1 MTMTNDNDR
10 PSTKWLSFRPGW
22 SNFVETG
29 FYSFLITNGEK
40 SRSANAPDFNQ
51 LEWGALVKDAGS
63 FKLSSSISE
72 AQRDTLT
79 RIQFK
84 TAAYLRR
91 LAQPFRC
98 FV

>member
-1 MTMTNDNDR
+1 MVILAC
-10 PSTKWLSFRPGW
+10 PIS
-22 SNFVETG
+22 
-29 FYSFLITNGEK
+29 
-40 SRSANAPDFNQ
+40 NQ

-79 RIQFK
+79 QIQFK

-91 LAQPFRC
+91 LAQPLRC

>member
-1 MTMTNDNDR
+1 MKLLKIALGFCILSSDFLSVLR
-10 PSTKWLSFRPGW
+10 YLERGAVVKAPS
-22 SNFVETG
+22 
-29 FYSFLITNGEK
+29 
-40 SRSANAPDFNQ
+40 
-51 LEWGALVKDAGS
+51 S

-91 LAQPFRC
+91 LAQPLRC

>member
-1 MTMTNDNDR
+1 MDLYRPPYTLTDTNLSIATKILINLR
-10 PSTKWLSFRPGW
+10 PTPNL
-22 SNFVETG
+22 TL
-29 FYSFLITNGEK
+29 FY
-40 SRSANAPDFNQ
+40 NQ

-91 LAQPFRC
+91 LAQPLRC

>member
-1 MTMTNDNDR
+1 MW
-10 PSTKWLSFRPGW
+10 STLSITLHLRLVYHSKHSICLYHLYQLTYW
-22 SNFVETG
+22 S
-29 FYSFLITNGEK
+29 
-40 SRSANAPDFNQ
+40 NQ

-91 LAQPFRC
+91 LAQPLRC

>member
-1 MTMTNDNDR
+1 MGKTTQSVGVNLCKVI
-10 PSTKWLSFRPGW
+10 P
-22 SNFVETG
+22 
-29 FYSFLITNGEK
+29 IH
-40 SRSANAPDFNQ
+40 NQ

-91 LAQPFRC
+91 LAQPLRC

>member
-1 MTMTNDNDR
+1 MYVGDSAAQNAKYR
-10 PSTKWLSFRPGW
+10 GVLS
-22 SNFVETG
+22 
-29 FYSFLITNGEK
+29 
-40 SRSANAPDFNQ
+40 NQ

-91 LAQPFRC
+91 LAQPLRC

>member
-1 MTMTNDNDR
+1 MRKLVFNC
-10 PSTKWLSFRPGW
+10 
-22 SNFVETG
+22 
-29 FYSFLITNGEK
+29 
-40 SRSANAPDFNQ
+40 NQ

-91 LAQPFRC
+91 LAQPLRC

>member
-1 MTMTNDNDR
+1 MNISIKEQKEQR
-10 PSTKWLSFRPGW
+10 
-22 SNFVETG
+22 
-29 FYSFLITNGEK
+29 I
-40 SRSANAPDFNQ
+40 NQ

-72 AQRDTLT
+72 AQRDTQT

-91 LAQPFRC
+91 LAQPLRC